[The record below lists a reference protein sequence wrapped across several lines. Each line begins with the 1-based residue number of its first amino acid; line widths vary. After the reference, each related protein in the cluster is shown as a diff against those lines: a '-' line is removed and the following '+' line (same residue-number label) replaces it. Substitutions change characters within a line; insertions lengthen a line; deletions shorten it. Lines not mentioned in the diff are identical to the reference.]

1 MRHPVARE
9 VEDWAEKEGLGSRPS
24 CGARHGARGHVQ
36 RDDHGALTLRTA
48 AGRFAANDSD
58 LASYLR
64 IEERELEAGGLN

>member
-24 CGARHGARGHVQ
+24 CGARHGARGRVQ
-36 RDDHGALTLRTA
+36 RDDHGAYPTHRR
-48 AGRFAANDSD
+48 GGQFAANDSD

-64 IEERELEAGGLN
+64 IEERALEAGGLN

>member
-36 RDDHGALTLRTA
+36 RDDHVALPYAPLRV
-48 AGRFAANDSD
+48 GFAANDSD
-58 LASYLR
+58 LAS
-64 IEERELEAGGLN
+64 